1 MSSLVIG
8 PIKERLEFQI
18 TQVDLLAGTT
28 QSIVCPVDGY
38 IDGMDIIVETAITT
52 GGTVTLKGGGA
63 VYNLQSYL
71 DTSSFPMPAQGDTPY
86 LPAVATFTATAWANT
101 APTSPGI
108 VTLANHGFVPG
119 QPLKAGGTVPTGFS
133 AGTVYYVSAAG
144 LDANHFNLSTTAAN
158 AFAGVS
164 ITASGS
170 ASTTGTVITGQQGT
184 IAVTGLAQVIPDAAT
199 KGTIYA
205 LSVPAGDATN
215 LVVAGQ
221 LLQLTLAS
229 FATAG
234 AINGFIRF
242 RSNR

>member
-8 PIKERLEFQI
+8 PIRERLEFQI

-38 IDGMDIIVETAITT
+38 IDGMDLIIETAITT

-71 DTSSFPMPAQGDTPY
+71 DTSSFPLPAQGETPY
-86 LPAVATFTATAWANT
+86 LPATVTQNATAFANT

-108 VTLANHGFVPG
+108 VTVPNHGLVPG
-119 QPLKAGGTVPTGFS
+119 QIVKLGGTVPTGFTTGNS
-133 AGTVYYVSAAG
+133 YYVSAAG
-144 LDANHFNLSTTAAN
+144 FTPNNFNLSTTLVN
-158 AFAGVS
+158 ALSGVS

-170 ASTTGTVITGQQGT
+170 ASTTATVQTGQQGT
-184 IAVTGLAQVIPDAAT
+184 IPITNLAQVVPDAAT

-205 LSVPAGDATN
+205 LNVPAGDATN